1 MAAEPGVPAETGS
14 RTGGRILR
22 KGDGILLTLIGVII
36 VIVGLLFRFNP
47 LLVVIVA
54 GFATGLVAGMS
65 PLDILSAI
73 GQAFVTNRYMSLLIL
88 VLPVIGILER
98 FGLREKAEDII
109 RGMRTL
115 TAGRVM
121 FAYQIFRQVTVGL
134 GLQLGGHPSF
144 IRPIIAPM
152 TEAAALREGVS
163 GTAWLDRVRGMSASA
178 ENYGN
183 FFGQLLF
190 PAAGGLLLIKGVLES
205 AGYKVD
211 LLVMAQYA
219 IPSAIA
225 ASAIALVRFLLLD
238 REIGSAGK
246 REGGGQK

>member
-1 MAAEPGVPAETGS
+1 L
-14 RTGGRILR
+14 I
-22 KGDGILLTLIGVII
+22 KLIGVVI

-47 LLVVIVA
+47 LLVVLVA
-54 GFATGLVAGMS
+54 GFATGMVAGMS
-65 PLDILSAI
+65 PVDILSAI

-88 VLPVIGILER
+88 VLPVIGVLER

-109 RGMRTL
+109 RSMRTL

-121 FAYQIFRQVTVGL
+121 FVYQIFRQVTVGL

-152 TEAAALREGVS
+152 TEAAAAREGAR
-163 GTAWLDRVRGMSASA
+163 GTAWLERIRGMSASA

-190 PAAGGLLLIKGVLES
+190 PAAGGLLLVKGVLEN

-211 LLVMAQYA
+211 LLIMAQYA

-238 REIGSAGK
+238 RAIRSADK
-246 REGGGQK
+246 NKGGEQA

>member
-1 MAAEPGVPAETGS
+1 MIPKKEDE
-14 RTGGRILR
+14 ILI
-22 KGDGILLTLIGVII
+22 KLIGVII

-47 LLVVIVA
+47 LLVVLVA
-54 GFATGLVAGMS
+54 GFATGMVAGMS
-65 PLDILSAI
+65 PMEILSAI

-88 VLPVIGILER
+88 VLPVIGVLER
-98 FGLREKAEDII
+98 FGLREKAEDVI
-109 RGMRTL
+109 RSMHTL

-121 FAYQIFRQVTVGL
+121 FVYQIFRQVTVGL

-152 TEAAALREGVS
+152 TEAAAAREGVS
-163 GTAWLDRVRGMSASA
+163 GTAWMDRIRGMSASA

-190 PAAGGLLLIKGVLES
+190 PAAGGLLLIKGVLEN

-238 REIGSAGK
+238 RAIRSAG
-246 REGGGQK
+246 RNRGGEQA

>member
-1 MAAEPGVPAETGS
+1 M
-14 RTGGRILR
+14 I
-22 KGDGILLTLIGVII
+22 KLIGVAI

-47 LLVVIVA
+47 LLVILVA

-88 VLPVIGILER
+88 VLPVIGVLER
-98 FGLREKAEDII
+98 FGLREKAENII
-109 RGMRTL
+109 HSMHTL

-121 FAYQIFRQVTVGL
+121 FAYLLFRQVTVGL

-152 TEAAALREGVS
+152 TEAAAAREGAT
-163 GTAWLDRVRGMSASA
+163 GPAWLDRIRGMSASA

-190 PAAGGLLLIKGVLES
+190 PAAGGLLLIKGVVEN
-205 AGYKVD
+205 AGFKAD

-219 IPSAIA
+219 IPTAVA
-225 ASAIALVRFLLLD
+225 AAAIALLRFLLLD
-238 REIGSAGK
+238 RAIGQAGRAQK
-246 REGGGQK
+246 GGRAE

>member
-1 MAAEPGVPAETGS
+1 L
-14 RTGGRILR
+14 I
-22 KGDGILLTLIGVII
+22 KLIGVAI

-47 LLVVIVA
+47 LLVVLVA
-54 GFATGLVAGMS
+54 GFATGMVAGMS
-65 PLDILSAI
+65 PMDILSAI

-88 VLPVIGILER
+88 VLPVIGVLER

-109 RGMRTL
+109 RSMRTL

-121 FAYQIFRQVTVGL
+121 FLYQIFRQVTVGL

-152 TEAAALREGVS
+152 TEAAAAREGAT
-163 GTAWLDRVRGMSASA
+163 GPDWMDRVRGMSASA

-190 PAAGGLLLIKGVLES
+190 PAAGGLLLIKGVLEN

-211 LLVMAQYA
+211 LLMMAQYA

-225 ASAIALVRFLLLD
+225 ASAIALIRFLLLD
-238 REIGSAGK
+238 RAIRSAGK
-246 REGGGQK
+246 SKGGERA

>member
-1 MAAEPGVPAETGS
+1 MV
-14 RTGGRILR
+14 
-22 KGDGILLTLIGVII
+22 KLIGVVI
-36 VIVGLLFRFNP
+36 VIVGLIMRFNP
-47 LLVVIVA
+47 LLVVLVA

-65 PLDILSAI
+65 PLDVLSAI

-88 VLPVIGILER
+88 VLPVIGVLER

-109 RGMRTL
+109 RGMRSL

-152 TEAAALREGVS
+152 TEAAAAREGATGAV
-163 GTAWLDRVRGMSASA
+163 WLDRIRAMSASS

-190 PAAGGLLLIKGVLES
+190 PAAGGLLLIKGVLEN

-225 ASAIALVRFLLLD
+225 ASAIALLRFLLLD
-238 REIGSAGK
+238 RSIRSAEQNK
-246 REGGGQK
+246 GGRQS

>member
-1 MAAEPGVPAETGS
+1 M
-14 RTGGRILR
+14 I
-22 KGDGILLTLIGVII
+22 KLIGVVI
-36 VIVGLLFRFNP
+36 VIAGLLFRFNP
-47 LLVVIVA
+47 LLVVLVA
-54 GFATGLVAGMS
+54 GFATGMVAGMS

-109 RGMRTL
+109 RSMRTL

-152 TEAAALREGVS
+152 TEAAAAREGATS
-163 GTAWLDRVRGMSASA
+163 AAWVDRIRGMSASS

-190 PAAGGLLLIKGVLES
+190 PAAGGLLLIKGVLEN
-205 AGYKVD
+205 AGYKTD

-219 IPSAIA
+219 IPTAVAAAAIA
-225 ASAIALVRFLLLD
+225 FIRYMLLD
-238 REIGSAGK
+238 RAIRSAEK
-246 REGGGQK
+246 DKGGGAA

>member
-1 MAAEPGVPAETGS
+1 M
-14 RTGGRILR
+14 I
-22 KGDGILLTLIGVII
+22 KLIGVII

-47 LLVVIVA
+47 LLVVLVA
-54 GFATGLVAGMS
+54 GFATGMVAGMS

-88 VLPVIGILER
+88 VLPVIGVLER

-109 RGMRTL
+109 RNMRTL

-121 FAYQIFRQVTVGL
+121 FVYQIFRQVTVGL

-152 TEAAALREGVS
+152 TEAAASREGVT
-163 GTAWLDRVRGMSASA
+163 GTDWMDRIRGMSASA

-190 PAAGGLLLIKGVLES
+190 PAAGGLLLIKGVLEN

-225 ASAIALVRFLLLD
+225 ASGIALVRFLLLD
-238 REIGSAGK
+238 RAIRAAGRNK
-246 REGGGQK
+246 GGEQA

>member
-1 MAAEPGVPAETGS
+1 M
-14 RTGGRILR
+14 I
-22 KGDGILLTLIGVII
+22 KLIGVAI
-36 VIVGLLFRFNP
+36 VIIGLLFRFNP
-47 LLVVIVA
+47 LLVVLAA
-54 GFATGLVAGMS
+54 GFATGLVAGLS
-65 PLDILSAI
+65 PLQILEAI

-98 FGLREKAEDII
+98 FGLREKAEDLI
-109 RGMRTL
+109 RCMKTL

-121 FAYQIFRQVTVGL
+121 IAYQIFRQVTVGL

-152 TEAAALREGVS
+152 TEAAAAREGANS
-163 GTAWLDRVRGMSASA
+163 SAWLERIRGMSASA

-190 PAAGGLLLIKGVLES
+190 PAAGGLLLIKGVLEN

-211 LLVMAQYA
+211 LFKMAEYA
-219 IPSAIA
+219 IPTAVA
-225 ASAIALVRFLLLD
+225 AAVVAAVRFLLMD
-238 REIGSAGK
+238 RTIRAAGSNEAG
-246 REGGGQK
+246 EQK

>member
-1 MAAEPGVPAETGS
+1 M
-14 RTGGRILR
+14 I
-22 KGDGILLTLIGVII
+22 KLIGVII

-47 LLVVIVA
+47 LLVVLVA
-54 GFATGLVAGMS
+54 GFATGMVAGMS
-65 PLDILSAI
+65 PMEILSAI

-88 VLPVIGILER
+88 VLPVIGVLER
-98 FGLREKAEDII
+98 FGLREKAEDVI
-109 RGMRTL
+109 RSMHTL

-121 FAYQIFRQVTVGL
+121 FVYQIFRQVTVGL

-152 TEAAALREGVS
+152 TEAAAAREGVS
-163 GTAWLDRVRGMSASA
+163 GTAWMDRIRGMSASA

-190 PAAGGLLLIKGVLES
+190 PAAGGLLLIKGVLEN

-238 REIGSAGK
+238 RAIRSAG
-246 REGGGQK
+246 RNRGGEQA

>member
-1 MAAEPGVPAETGS
+1 M
-14 RTGGRILR
+14 I
-22 KGDGILLTLIGVII
+22 KLIGVFI

-47 LLVVIVA
+47 LLVVLVA
-54 GFATGLVAGMS
+54 GFATGMVAGMS
-65 PLDILSAI
+65 PLEILSAI

-88 VLPVIGILER
+88 VLPVIGVLER

-109 RGMRTL
+109 RSMQTL

-121 FAYQIFRQVTVGL
+121 FVYQLFRQVTVGL

-152 TEAAALREGVS
+152 TEAAAAREGVR
-163 GTAWLDRVRGMSASA
+163 GTAWMDRIRGMSASA

-190 PAAGGLLLIKGVLES
+190 PAAGGLLLIKGVLEN

-225 ASAIALVRFLLLD
+225 ASTIALVRFLLLD
-238 REIGSAGK
+238 RAIRAEGK
-246 REGGGQK
+246 NKGGERA

>member
-1 MAAEPGVPAETGS
+1 M
-14 RTGGRILR
+14 I
-22 KGDGILLTLIGVII
+22 KLIGVVI

-47 LLVVIVA
+47 LLVVLVA

-88 VLPVIGILER
+88 VLPVIGVLER

-109 RGMRTL
+109 RSMRTL

-152 TEAAALREGVS
+152 TEAAAAREGATSV
-163 GTAWLDRVRGMSASA
+163 AWLDRIRGMSASA

-190 PAAGGLLLIKGVLES
+190 PAAGGLLLIKGVLEN

-219 IPSAIA
+219 IPTAVA
-225 ASAIALVRFLLLD
+225 ASAIALVRYLLLD
-238 REIGSAGK
+238 RDIRAAGQNK
-246 REGGGQK
+246 EGGQA

>member
-1 MAAEPGVPAETGS
+1 M
-14 RTGGRILR
+14 I
-22 KGDGILLTLIGVII
+22 KLIGVVI
-36 VIVGLLFRFNP
+36 VIAGLLFRFNP
-47 LLVVIVA
+47 LLVVLVA
-54 GFATGLVAGMS
+54 GFATGMVAGMS
-65 PLDILSAI
+65 PLEILSAI

-88 VLPVIGILER
+88 VLPVIGVLER

-109 RGMRTL
+109 RSMQTL

-121 FAYQIFRQVTVGL
+121 FVYQLFRQVTVGL

-152 TEAAALREGVS
+152 TEAAAAREGLR
-163 GTAWLDRVRGMSASA
+163 GTVWMDRIRGMSASA

-190 PAAGGLLLIKGVLES
+190 PAAGGLLLIKGVLEN

-225 ASAIALVRFLLLD
+225 ASTIALVRFLLLD
-238 REIGSAGK
+238 RAIRAEGK
-246 REGGGQK
+246 NKGGERA

>member
-1 MAAEPGVPAETGS
+1 M
-14 RTGGRILR
+14 I
-22 KGDGILLTLIGVII
+22 KLIGVVI
-36 VIVGLLFRFNP
+36 VIAGLLFRFNP
-47 LLVVIVA
+47 LLVVLAA

-65 PLDILSAI
+65 PLEILSAI
-73 GQAFVTNRYMSLLIL
+73 GQAFVTNRYMSLLVL
-88 VLPVIGILER
+88 VLPVIGVLER

-109 RGMRTL
+109 RGMKTL

-121 FAYQIFRQVTVGL
+121 FVYQLFRQVTVGL

-152 TEAAALREGVS
+152 TEAAAAREGVS
-163 GTAWLDRVRGMSASA
+163 SAGWLDRIRGMSASA

-190 PAAGGLLLIKGVLES
+190 PAAGGLLLIKGVMEN

-211 LLVMAQYA
+211 LLVMSQYA

-225 ASAIALVRFLLLD
+225 ASAIALARFLLLD
-238 REIGSAGK
+238 RAIRAAGK
-246 REGGGQK
+246 NKGGDQG

>member
-1 MAAEPGVPAETGS
+1 M
-14 RTGGRILR
+14 I
-22 KGDGILLTLIGVII
+22 KLIGVVI
-36 VIVGLLFRFNP
+36 VIVGLLMRFNP
-47 LLVVIVA
+47 LLVVLVA

-65 PLDILSAI
+65 PIDVLTAI

-88 VLPVIGILER
+88 VLPVIGVLER

-109 RGMRTL
+109 RSMRSL
-115 TAGRVM
+115 TSGRVM
-121 FAYQIFRQVTVGL
+121 FVYQIFRQVTVGL

-152 TEAAALREGVS
+152 TEAAAAREGAI
-163 GTAWLDRVRGMSASA
+163 GTVWLDRVRAMSASA

-190 PAAGGLLLIKGVLES
+190 PAAGGLLLIKGVLEN

-219 IPSAIA
+219 IPSAVA
-225 ASAIALVRFLLLD
+225 AAVIALIRFLLLD
-238 REIGSAGK
+238 RSIRMAGQNK
-246 REGGGQK
+246 GGEQS